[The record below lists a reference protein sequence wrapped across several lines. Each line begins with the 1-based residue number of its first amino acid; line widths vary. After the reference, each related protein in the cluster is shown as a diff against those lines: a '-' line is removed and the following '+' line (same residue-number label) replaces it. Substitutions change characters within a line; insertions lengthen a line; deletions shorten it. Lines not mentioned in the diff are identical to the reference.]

1 MPEAI
6 MWWLSC
12 SALYHSPPCTCKW
25 WVIATP
31 DFTWDSMSAG
41 YSVYPWYS
49 DTNWCWV
56 YQVYLRKSWVC
67 INDNRYSPVGNGPQ
81 KSIWTVCQGSDGNG
95 NIWRG
100 SGWSPELLA
109 WQAMHLSNFYFTLS
123 SILGNQIF
131 SQSNLLCLHQT
142 LMAFSAID
150 IALSQRALGIKMWL
164 PRSIIF
170 N

>member
-1 MPEAI
+1 M
-6 MWWLSC
+6 WLSC
-12 SALYHSPPCTCKW
+12 SDLYHSPPCTCKW
-25 WVIATP
+25 CAIVTP
-31 DFTWDSMSAG
+31 DFTWDSMSAE
-41 YSVYPWYS
+41 YSVYPWYN

-67 INDNRYSPVGNGPQ
+67 IYDDRYSPVGNGPQ
-81 KSIWTVCQGSDGNG
+81 KSIWTVCQGSGGNG
-95 NIWRG
+95 DIWRG

-109 WQAMHLSNFYFTLS
+109 WQAMHLPNFYFTLS

-164 PRSIIF
+164 PRNIIF